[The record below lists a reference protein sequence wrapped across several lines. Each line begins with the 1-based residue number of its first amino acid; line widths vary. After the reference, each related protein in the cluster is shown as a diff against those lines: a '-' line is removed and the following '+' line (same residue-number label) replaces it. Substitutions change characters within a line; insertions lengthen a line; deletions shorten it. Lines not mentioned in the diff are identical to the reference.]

1 MKMIEKKI
9 SIGTIVTILTVL
21 VTCIYTQGAMVNK
34 IDSIASDN
42 EDKAKSIQSNR
53 NKIQNVEIGQE
64 RIETKI
70 DEVMKRF
77 DRLETLIMEMQLDF
91 VSILQ
96 EFGLPVLGVIALG
109 WYVNRQNQFIQN
121 ELQTELRE
129 SFTRLE
135 GIIIKL
141 IDAQKVNQLEQ
152 REIKASYRAIVEI
165 LASMSGNGLK
175 EKFMRK
181 QNKDY

>member
-1 MKMIEKKI
+1 M
-9 SIGTIVTILTVL
+9 
-21 VTCIYTQGAMVNK
+21 
-34 IDSIASDN
+34 
-42 EDKAKSIQSNR
+42 
-53 NKIQNVEIGQE
+53 
-64 RIETKI
+64 
-70 DEVMKRF
+70 
-77 DRLETLIMEMQLDF
+77 DF
-91 VSILQ
+91 LSILQ

-181 QNKDY
+181 QDNNY

>member
-1 MKMIEKKI
+1 M
-9 SIGTIVTILTVL
+9 
-21 VTCIYTQGAMVNK
+21 
-34 IDSIASDN
+34 
-42 EDKAKSIQSNR
+42 
-53 NKIQNVEIGQE
+53 
-64 RIETKI
+64 
-70 DEVMKRF
+70 
-77 DRLETLIMEMQLDF
+77 DF

-135 GIIIKL
+135 GIVIKL
-141 IDAQKVNQLEQ
+141 IDQQKINQLEQ

-181 QNKDY
+181 HNKDY